1 MRIDLR
7 PSVFQQPDY
16 SQNFLRPF
24 IQPFTQ
30 PFLNHPVFRPF
41 VQPFLKHPFVR
52 KFVQPFIQ
60 PPTRRPFNPT
70 TTTNPTTFD
79 TATKRYWDGKDPTLR
94 ANDPYAA
101 NINVR
106 SFDERQASENLT
118 RANAKWHDRNGDGK
132 VSVSYS
138 FDGAA
143 RRFDERQREMA
154 RRAMQSWSDVSNL
167 TFQENGPRTEGKMS
181 FGISSAVP
189 SAVGAFP
196 SNHPNGGNTLYNPTR
211 VTRYD
216 LIHETGHALGLSH
229 TGNYDGGYDEN
240 RRSHVQD
247 SQAHSV
253 MSYFGAALSG
263 KSHGG
268 AEPASAMMDDISA
281 IQALYGVNRQ
291 IRQDNTTY
299 GFNSN
304 SQRDYYTLNSNRDTA
319 VFCIW
324 DGGGNDTLD
333 VSGYRSNQ
341 TINLKAG
348 SYSDVG
354 GLRGNV
360 SIARGVVME
369 NAIGGSGDDALI
381 GNDVDNRLTGGAG
394 GDRLRGGGG
403 ADTFDYNS
411 ASDSTP
417 DNPDTI
423 MDFVSGTDKI
433 NVSVAMKHANIGALA
448 FVSEMT
454 GKAGQ
459 TVLTYDQHS
468 GKGSVAIDLT
478 GDGKADLLIRTY
490 GQVKAD
496 DIVASA
502 NTTAHH
508 QQPDTPTTR
517 STLTPTRPS
526 HRSMTH
532 TYEKVSDSSYQNA
545 DLIEDF
551 VSGKDKINLTA
562 LAKNTGTPLRL
573 VDNYTGRIGDT
584 VVKLNS
590 RSGRYFVG
598 VDFTGNRRTDFLVKS
613 TQPIKPED
621 IMGLTENIKTAA
633 KVFSRG

>member
-1 MRIDLR
+1 MRIDFRPFALPQQSFGGDFLQPLLR
-7 PSVFQQPDY
+7 PLAQIYRHPIF
-16 SQNFLRPF
+16 RPF
-24 IQPFTQ
+24 IQPFVQ
-30 PFLNHPVFRPF
+30 HPFVRPF
-41 VQPFLKHPFVR
+41 VQPTTYTPS
-52 KFVQPFIQ
+52 
-60 PPTRRPFNPT
+60 NPNPRT
-70 TTTNPTTFD
+70 TPNTSD
-79 TATKRYWDGKDPTLR
+79 TPTKRNWDGKDPTLR
-94 ANDPYAA
+94 PDDPYVA
-101 NINVR
+101 NLNKR
-106 SFDERQASENLT
+106 SFDARQAADNLT
-118 RANAKWHDRNGDGK
+118 RWNTRWRDINGDGK
-132 VSVSYS
+132 VAVAYS
-138 FDGAA
+138 FNSG
-143 RRFDERQREMA
+143 FWQFNERQKEIA
-154 RRAMQSWSDVSNL
+154 RRALQSWSDAANL
-167 TFQENGPRTEGKMS
+167 AFVENGPRTEGRMS
-181 FGISSAVP
+181 FGISAAVP
-189 SAVGAFP
+189 TGYGNAPG
-196 SNHPNGGNTLYNPTR
+196 NHNDAGVTTYNPNY
-211 VTRYD
+211 VTD
-216 LIHETGHALGLSH
+216 PVVVHEIGHALGLAH
-229 TGNYDGGYDEN
+229 TGDYDGSLSASQWN
-240 RRSHVQD
+240 HAQD
-247 SQAHSV
+247 SKAHSV
-253 MSYFGAALSG
+253 MSYFSAEKSG
-263 KSHGG
+263 KNHGG
-268 AEPASAMMDDISA
+268 LHPGSPMMDDISA

-381 GNDVDNRLTGGAG
+381 GNDADNRLTGGAG

-417 DNPDTI
+417 ENPDTL

-433 NVSVAMKHANIGALA
+433 NVAVAMKNANVAALA

-454 GKAGQ
+454 GKAGE
-459 TVLTYDQHS
+459 TVLTYDQQS
-468 GKGSVAIDLT
+468 GKGNVAIDLT

-490 GQVKAD
+490 GRVTAE

-508 QQPDTPTTR
+508 QQPETPTTR

-532 TYEKVSDSSYQNA
+532 TYEKVSNSSYQNA

-598 VDFTGNRRTDFLVKS
+598 VDFTGNRQTDFLVKS
-613 TQPIKPED
+613 TQLIKPED
-621 IMGLTENIKTAA
+621 IMGLTANFQSQAR
-633 KVFSRG
+633 VFSRR